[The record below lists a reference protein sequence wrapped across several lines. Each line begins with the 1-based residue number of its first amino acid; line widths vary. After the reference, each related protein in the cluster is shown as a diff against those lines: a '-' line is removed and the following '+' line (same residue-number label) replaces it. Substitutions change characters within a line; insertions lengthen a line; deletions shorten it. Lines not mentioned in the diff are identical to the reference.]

1 MVFVDE
7 LHVDVGGGA
16 IGFIEF
22 AAIDAEEFEGLVES
36 LGQW

>member
-1 MVFVDE
+1 MFVDE
-7 LHVDVGGGA
+7 LQGDVGGGA

-22 AAIDAEEFEGLVES
+22 AAIDAEELEGLVES

>member
-1 MVFVDE
+1 VVFVDE

-22 AAIDAEEFEGLVES
+22 AAMMQRSSRV
-36 LGQW
+36 